1 MRRENWHTC
10 ECRTLEAQEKKN
22 ADLDGKTGTSIS
34 EIEILKLK
42 SELAYRKCEMCV
54 EHEENYKWLS
64 DRYDEEL
71 DENLQQHKQVTEL
84 EKENEK
90 LKDELV
96 GMRW

>member
-10 ECRTLEAQEKKN
+10 ECRTLEEQEKKN

-54 EHEENYKWLS
+54 GHEEHCLQIVARPIRPGA
-64 DRYDEEL
+64 DREL
-71 DENLQQHKQVTEL
+71 AATQAGNRT
-84 EKENEK
+84 
-90 LKDELV
+90 
-96 GMRW
+96 